1 MMIEKVKQHMNN
13 AYDRMRMMI
22 VSHDNV
28 QKLALA
34 EMELELAYHALEDM
48 EKAMKT
54 EEKKEEQTDGQT
66 D

>member
-1 MMIEKVKQHMNN
+1 MIEKVKQHMNN
-13 AYDRMRMMI
+13 AYDRMKMMV

-34 EMELELAYHALEDM
+34 EMELELAYHALEEL
-48 EKAMKT
+48 EKTMKND
-54 EEKKEEQTDGQT
+54 EQKEEETDGQT

>member
-1 MMIEKVKQHMNN
+1 MIEKVKQHMNN
-13 AYDRMRMMI
+13 SYDRMRSMV

-34 EMELELAYHALEDM
+34 EMELELAYQALEEL

-54 EEKKEEQTDGQT
+54 EAKEEETDGQT

>member
-1 MMIEKVKQHMNN
+1 MIEKVKQHMNN
-13 AYDRMRMMI
+13 AYDRMKMMV

-34 EMELELAYHALEDM
+34 EMELELAYKALEDM
-48 EKAMKT
+48 EKQQ
-54 EEKKEEQTDGQT
+54 KEEADGQT